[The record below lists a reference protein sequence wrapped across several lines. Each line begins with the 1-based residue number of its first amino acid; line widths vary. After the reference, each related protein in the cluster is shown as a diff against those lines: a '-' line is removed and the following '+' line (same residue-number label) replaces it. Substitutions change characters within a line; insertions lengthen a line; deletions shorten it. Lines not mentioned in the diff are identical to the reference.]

1 MYIKRWPEY
10 FLLAWVKLVQ
20 LGHPFYLHTI
30 IFPRSLVQHI
40 FHELAN
46 THSVKMWW
54 SSVVSRLLV
63 KAAWLAYLNQDA
75 RPKYI
80 TQPTRAAA
88 KTDKR
93 PLFSLVQSIFSQAKK
108 RVEYFNLSNILTYHQ
123 NRMLRKFDNFRIKI
137 SVISNN
143 TTLVSYFTLT
153 RFSTHW
159 HFLESSY
166 EISQEISGDMT
177 INIGRHDH
185 EFRATWLWF
194 RET

>member
-1 MYIKRWPEY
+1 
-10 FLLAWVKLVQ
+10 
-20 LGHPFYLHTI
+20 
-30 IFPRSLVQHI
+30 
-40 FHELAN
+40 
-46 THSVKMWW
+46 MWW

-80 TQPTRAAA
+80 TQLTRAAA

-93 PLFSLVQSIFSQAKK
+93 PLFSLVQSELTLVQSIFSQAKK
-108 RVEYFNLSNILTYHQ
+108 RAEYFNLSNILTYHQ
-123 NRMLRKFDNFRIKI
+123 NRMLRQFDNFRIKI

-143 TTLVSYFTLT
+143 TTLVSHFTLT

-185 EFRATWLWF
+185 EFRQHDSGFGQHNFGRLDGKLLF
-194 RET
+194 LQ